1 MRVRAA
7 VRSGEGGLAVA
18 EPKAGRPVRIG
29 IIGSGGIAEA
39 HADSYR
45 QIPEA
50 EVVAVCDIVPGRAQA
65 FIDRCGFQARAYD
78 DHRKMLESDIDG
90 VSICTFNMAH
100 HQPTVDALTAGRHVL
115 LEKPMAVTLGQAV
128 EMRDAAERAGRI
140 LSIGFQSRYDPD
152 IMLCKEIVD
161 SGELGKIYYVETGGG
176 RRRGIPGGTFIRKET
191 AGGGAIL
198 DIGCYSI
205 DTAMHLL
212 GHPRPLTVSAMTSNH
227 FGRSKEYARAQGAG
241 WGGGW
246 DADAFSVE
254 DFGVAFVRLEG
265 DITFVFKIS
274 WAANTDSLGKSQFL
288 GDRAGLQI
296 EASGGLGDAGVQ
308 AINLFHEA
316 QGRPARTEL
325 PVGRRRRVDPF
336 LRKVQEFVHAIREG
350 GPAPIPGSQV
360 VRSMGIIDGIY
371 RSAALGHEVDIPAL

>member
-1 MRVRAA
+1 MAGPD
-7 VRSGEGGLAVA
+7 S
-18 EPKAGRPVRIG
+18 GRPVRIG
-29 IIGSGGIAEA
+29 IIGSGGIAQA

-50 EVVAVCDIVPGRAQA
+50 RVVAVCDIVAGRAQA
-65 FIDRCGFQARAYD
+65 FIDRYGFEATPFE
-78 DHRKMLESDIDG
+78 DHRRMLESDIDA

-100 HQPTVDALTAGRHVL
+100 HQPTVDALAAGRHVL

-161 SGELGKIYYVETGGG
+161 SGQLGKVYYIETGGG
-176 RRRGIPGGTFIRKET
+176 RRRGIPGGTFIRQET

-212 GHPRPLTVSAMTSNH
+212 GHPRPITVSAMTSNH
-227 FGRSKEYARAQGAG
+227 FGRSREYARAQGAG

-246 DADAFSVE
+246 DADAFGVE
-254 DFGVAFVRLEG
+254 DFGVAFIRLEG

-274 WAANTDSLGKSQFL
+274 WAANTDSLGKAQFL
-288 GDRAGLQI
+288 GDKAGLQI
-296 EASGGLGDAGVQ
+296 EAPGGLGDAGVQ
-308 AINLFHEA
+308 AINLFHQV
-316 QGRPARTEL
+316 QGRSARTEL
-325 PVGRRRRVDPF
+325 PVGRRQRVDPF
-336 LRKVQEFVHAIREG
+336 LRKVEEFVKAIRKG
-350 GPAPIPGSQV
+350 GPAPIPGSEV
-360 VRSMGIIDGIY
+360 VRSMAIIDGIY
-371 RSAALGHEVDIPAL
+371 HSAALGREVEIPTI

>member
-1 MRVRAA
+1 M
-7 VRSGEGGLAVA
+7 A

-205 DTAMHLL
+205 DTVMHAL
-212 GHPRPLTVSAMTSNH
+212 GNPKPLTVSATTSNY
-227 FGRSKEYARAQGAG
+227 FGTSPEYTPGG
-241 WGGGW
+241 WGGGF
-246 DADAFSVE
+246 DYRDFSVE
-254 DFGVAFVRLEG
+254 DFGVAFIRLEG
-265 DITFVFKIS
+265 GITFVFKIA
-274 WAANTDSLGKSQFL
+274 WAMHMDTLGPTIFL
-288 GDRAGLQI
+288 GTKAGF
-296 EASGGLGDAGVQ
+296 
-308 AINLFHEA
+308 NLSTRRIFHETDKMQA
-316 QGRPARTEL
+316 QTEL
-325 PVGRRRRVDPF
+325 QFPGGNVDHQF
-336 LRKVQEFVHAIREG
+336 RKVETFAAAIRDG
-350 GPAPIPGSQV
+350 GANPVPAEEILASEA
-360 VRSMGIIDGIY
+360 IIDGIY
-371 RSAALGHEVDIPAL
+371 RSAEAGHEVHIEIPEL